1 MLQGTVRAREY
12 AVTEAL
18 VSMASVLTD
27 PNLLFL
33 ILITTVGG
41 VIIGALPGLGATTG
55 AALLLPFT
63 LTMEPVAAITVLTT
77 IYVSATFAGAITAIL
92 INTPGTPAAA
102 ATCFDGFPL
111 AQRGEAGRALGIA
124 VVASTFGGI
133 FSVIVLAC
141 AAPLMA
147 LIAYEF
153 RPPEYFALTLFGLS
167 MLASISTGGALKNL
181 IGGLF
186 GVWLATI
193 GADQVTAVE
202 RFMFGNYNLYEGL
215 NFIPVMIGLF
225 ALSELLV
232 QSTRL
237 NQIVETV
244 AMKAVKLPSLA
255 DYKRIW
261 TTVLRSCGIGTF
273 IGVLPAEGAT
283 VASMIGY
290 SEAQR
295 WSKHKEEFG
304 KGAIEGVA
312 GAEAANNA
320 ATGGA
325 MVPTLV
331 LGIPGSATTAVILVG
346 LAVHG
351 LRPGPYL
358 FTEQVDKVYA
368 IFGAMFVANVMF
380 FFLGLF
386 AAKLFARVT
395 LVPRAILWPVVFAL
409 ALVGAYSLNQA
420 MLDVALVV
428 IFGFIGYFMR
438 RYGFAVAPVAIGLI
452 LGKMVETN
460 LQNSLKIFDG
470 QWWMILAQPMALF
483 FIVLAILGLA
493 RPLISDWL
501 ARRKANQTIAPL
513 AE

>member
-1 MLQGTVRAREY
+1 MI
-12 AVTEAL
+12 EAL
-18 VSMASVLTD
+18 LSALSVFTD
-27 PNLLFL
+27 PTLLAL
-33 ILITTVGG
+33 IFVTTIGG

-63 LTMEPVAAITVLTT
+63 LTMEPVYAIAVLTT

-102 ATCFDGFPL
+102 ATCFDGYPL
-111 AQRGEAGRALGIA
+111 AQRGEAGRALGVA
-124 VVASTFGGI
+124 VVASTVGGV
-133 FSVIVLAC
+133 FSVIVLAL

-147 LIAYEF
+147 QIAYEF

-167 MLASISTGGALKNL
+167 MLASISAGGAVRNL
-181 IGGLF
+181 IGGMF

-193 GADQVTAVE
+193 GADQVTSVE
-202 RFMFGNYNLYEGL
+202 RYMFGSYELYDGL

-225 ALSELLV
+225 AMSELLV

-244 AMKAVKLPSLA
+244 SMKAVKLPSLA

-261 TTVLRSCGIGTF
+261 KTVLRSCGIGTF

-290 SEAQR
+290 SEAKR
-295 WSKHKEEFG
+295 WSDNPEEFG

-312 GAEAANNA
+312 GAESANNA

-346 LAVHG
+346 LTVHG
-351 LRPGPYL
+351 LRPGPHL
-358 FTEQVDKVYA
+358 FTKQVDAVYS
-368 IFGAMFVANVMF
+368 IFGSMMAANIMF

-386 AAKLFARVT
+386 AAKMFARVT
-395 LVPRAILWPVVFAL
+395 LIPRAILWPIVFAL
-409 ALVGAYSLNQA
+409 ALIGAYSLSQS
-420 MLDVALVV
+420 MIDVLIV
-428 IFGFIGYFMR
+428 IVFGIIGYVMR
-438 RYGFAVAPVAIGLI
+438 RFKFSVAPVAIGLI
-452 LGKMVETN
+452 LGRMVETN
-460 LQNSLKIFDG
+460 LQNSLKMFDG
-470 QWWMILAQPMALF
+470 QWWMILTQPLALLF
-483 FIVLAILGLA
+483 LVLAVLGLA
-493 RPLISDWL
+493 LPIISE
-501 ARRKANQTIAPL
+501 RRRNRAA
-513 AE
+513 